1 MKIIFLDVDGVL
13 NNIHTMT
20 RTASGCCFVEK
31 ECLKMVRHIVLETG
45 AKVVLSSDW
54 RYDRDD
60 PKYNQDFLELK
71 DIMEKYNIPIFDYT
85 PIINWELRGV
95 EIAVWLGLH
104 PKVDSFVI
112 LDDRND
118 MSPYKEQF
126 IKTNF
131 DTSLTDELT
140 EKAIRILNESHLV

>member
-1 MKIIFLDVDGVL
+1 M
-13 NNIHTMT
+13 
-20 RTASGCCFVEK
+20 
-31 ECLKMVRHIVLETG
+31 
-45 AKVVLSSDW
+45 LSSDW

-85 PIINWELRGV
+85 PIINWELRGI
-95 EIAVWLGLH
+95 EIAAWLGLH
-104 PKVDSFVI
+104 PEVDSFVI

-131 DTSLTDELT
+131 DTGLTDELT
-140 EKAIRILNESHLV
+140 EKAIRILNESHLIRKE

>member
-20 RTASGCCFVEK
+20 RTVSGCCFVEK

-85 PIINWELRGV
+85 PIINWELRGI
-95 EIAVWLGLH
+95 EIAAWLGLH
-104 PKVDSFVI
+104 PEVDSFVI
-112 LDDRND
+112 LDD
-118 MSPYKEQF
+118 
-126 IKTNF
+126 
-131 DTSLTDELT
+131 
-140 EKAIRILNESHLV
+140 